1 MSSDFMYAYTEDL
14 MEAGGVSRMTITTWV
29 REGLLPV
36 PESVSLGG
44 PGGHSHRWPAWAIE
58 RARFIGMKR
67 RAGYTKPEILE
78 LLRKQGEAVGGAS
91 RGSGAKRSGRRR

>member
-1 MSSDFMYAYTEDL
+1 MYAYTEDL
-14 MEAGGVSRMTITTWV
+14 MEAGGVSRITITAWV

-44 PGGHSHRWPAWAIE
+44 PGGHSNRWPAWVIE

-67 RAGYTKPEILE
+67 RVGYTKPEILE
-78 LLRKQGEAVGGAS
+78 ILRKQDEAARS
-91 RGSGAKRSGRRR
+91 APRGSGAKKTGRRR